1 MMYLKYAKL
10 QKATSGSLF
19 VKGLL
24 YGNGDSGRIIN
35 DFSAEAVVTCLSQA
49 GINAL
54 ASGKVPTEDMF
65 LTEEQ
70 IQNMPARQINNC
82 EKVRV
87 DLGKPH
93 YLCDTEG
100 NPRTGANG
108 RPIVVDS
115 IEVTVM
121 WDTNQVLQRDPTTHL
136 PMLNPYNGGQFVYA
150 PEVDKDGREIRHY
163 RKSWSAQERL
173 DSMLKAGMLKP
184 TGQQVSQTTP
194 PAGQPQ
200 PNPAQPDPT
209 EAAREAAMANLMH
222 MQGGAQPVPPVQP
235 QPGVTVPTAGATM

>member
-1 MMYLKYAKL
+1 MMYLKYASL
-10 QKATSGSLF
+10 QKAASGSLF

-54 ASGKVPTEDMF
+54 ASGKVPTPDMF
-65 LTEEQ
+65 LSEEQ
-70 IQNMPARQINNC
+70 IQNMPAKEVHNC

-93 YLCDTEG
+93 ILCDTEG
-100 NPRTGANG
+100 KPRIGANN
-108 RPIVVDS
+108 RPIEVSS

-121 WDTNQVLQRDPTTHL
+121 WDTNQVLQRDPVTHL

-150 PEVDKDGREIRHY
+150 PEVDKDGREVRHY

-173 DSMLKAGMLKP
+173 DSMIKAGMLKP
-184 TGQQVSQTTP
+184 VDGNFTNTTAQT
-194 PAGQPQ
+194 GQPQ
-200 PNPAQPDPT
+200 PNAAQPDPA
-209 EAAREAAMANLMH
+209 EAQRQAAMTNLMN
-222 MQGGAQPVPPVQP
+222 MQGQGQQPNAPE
-235 QPGVTVPTAGATM
+235 PGVTITPATGATM

>member
-1 MMYLKYAKL
+1 MYLKYASL
-10 QKATSGSLF
+10 QKAASGSLF

-54 ASGKVPTEDMF
+54 ASGKVPTPDMF

-70 IQNMPARQINNC
+70 IQNMPAKEVHNC

-87 DLGKPH
+87 DLGRPH
-93 YLCDTEG
+93 FLCDSDG
-100 NPRTGANG
+100 NPRVGTNG
-108 RPIVVDS
+108 RPIVLDS

-121 WDTNQVLQRDPTTHL
+121 WDVNQVLQRDPVTHL

-173 DSMLKAGMLKP
+173 DSMIKAGMLKP
-184 TGQQVSQTTP
+184 TGAQVSNTTP
-194 PAGQPQ
+194 QPGQPQ
-200 PNPAQPDPT
+200 PNAAAPDPA
-209 EAAREAAMANLMH
+209 EAQREAAMANLMN
-222 MQGGAQPVPPVQP
+222 MQGQP
-235 QPGVTVPTAGATM
+235 QPGQQQPGLTVPTGQQPGATM